1 MDALGAMAGIIG
13 GSVEQQIKQHFQQE
27 QQQQGSQG
35 VPGTSFIA
43 VQSPQLA
50 PQPALS
56 SAYYAQPSQTTADS
70 PQAAGTQAASSTY
83 YAQPAETAAESV
95 QVSSAQP
102 PTATREF
109 QPYSQQGAQRMQASS
124 TQEVSLQGDSAQAD
138 TTQEGGEQGDSTE
151 AQSSQG
157 LSRRL
162 LQQQSAGGL
171 ATSLAN
177 MGTQAFGSLAN
188 KWVQASSSSCMPHA

>member
-13 GSVEQQIKQHFQQE
+13 GSVEQQIKQHYQQE
-27 QQQQGSQG
+27 QQQGSQG
-35 VPGTSFIA
+35 VPGTRFLA

-56 SAYYAQPSQTTADS
+56 SAYYAQPAQTTADS
-70 PQAAGTQAASSTY
+70 PQAAGTQAASSMY
-83 YAQPAETAAESV
+83 NAQPAETAAKNM
-95 QVSSAQP
+95 QVSSAQTP
-102 PTATREF
+102 LTVTGES
-109 QPYSQQGAQRMQASS
+109 QPYSLQDVQSMQASS
-124 TQEVSLQGDSAQAD
+124 TREEGLQGGSAQAV

-151 AQSSQG
+151 AGSPQG

-162 LQQQSAGGL
+162 LQQQRAGGL

-188 KWVQASSSSCMPHA
+188 K